1 MVNTLL
7 EPQTL
12 EELADAVRDAGRIE
26 VLGSG
31 SHVAFDVRGP
41 EGCAG
46 LDDWSVALGHP
57 MVLMMHR
64 LSGIVEHHPED
75 MVVVVR
81 AGTRLTDLQN
91 SLAERG
97 QCIPWASPL
106 GDIGTVGGLL
116 ALGLPNGLE
125 ARCGGWRDWCLG
137 MTIVRPDGRV
147 ARSGSQAVKSV
158 AGYDVHKLMI
168 GARGTLGVIA
178 EVILRT
184 LPLGAR
190 HEPTWSATDTLSASN
205 LCIHRTLATDFAT
218 LLTAARGLPQVAD
231 EATSTLWSADAEL
244 PRFEH
249 DWVMRAGCG
258 SRNLEPFDA
267 VHTGWMRR
275 AKKLLDPEGK
285 LNPGAL
291 EAI

>member
-57 MVLMMHR
+57 TVLMMQR

-116 ALGLPNGLE
+116 ALGPPNGLE

-205 LCIHRTLATDFAT
+205 LRIQRTLATDFAT

>member
-12 EELADAVRDAGRIE
+12 EEVADAVRDAGRIE

-31 SHVAFDVRGP
+31 AHVAFDVRGP

-57 MVLMMHR
+57 PTLMMHR

-106 GDIGTVGGLL
+106 GDIGSVGGLL

-190 HEPTWSATDTLSASN
+190 PEPSWSVAGPLSAGN
-205 LCIHRTLATDFAT
+205 LRIQRTLATDFAT
-218 LLTAARGLPQVAD
+218 LLTAARGLPHVAD
-231 EATSTLWSADAEL
+231 EATCTLWSADAEL
-244 PRFEH
+244 PRFGH

-267 VHTGWMRR
+267 VQTGWMRR

>member
-1 MVNTLL
+1 MVSTLL
-7 EPQTL
+7 EPRTL
-12 EELADAVRDAGRIE
+12 EELVDAVRDMGRVE

-31 SHVAFDVRGP
+31 SHVAFDVRSRP
-41 EGCAG
+41 GCSS
-46 LDDWSVALGHP
+46 LDEWSVALGHP
-57 MVLMMHR
+57 PMLLMHR
-64 LSGIVEHHPED
+64 LNGIVEHHPED

-81 AGTRLTDLQN
+81 AGTRLTDLQIA
-91 SLAERG
+91 LAERG

-116 ALGLPNGLE
+116 SIGLPNGLE
-125 ARCGGWRDWCLG
+125 SMCGGWRDWCLG

-190 HEPTWSATDTLSASN
+190 PEPRWIATGSLAMSN
-205 LCIHRTLATDFAT
+205 LRFQRTLATDFSRS
-218 LLTAARGLPQVAD
+218 LAAVRGMPHVAD
-231 EATSTLWSADAEL
+231 EATSTLWSVDAEL

-258 SRNLEPFDA
+258 SRNLEPFDP
-267 VHTGWMRR
+267 VQTGWMRR

-285 LNPGAL
+285 LNMGAL

>member
-1 MVNTLL
+1 MNTLL

-57 MVLMMHR
+57 TVLMMHR

-205 LCIHRTLATDFAT
+205 LRIHRTLATDFAT

>member
-1 MVNTLL
+1 MVSTLL

-31 SHVAFDVRGP
+31 SHVAFDVRGLQ
-41 EGCAG
+41 GCAG
-46 LDDWSVALGHP
+46 LDDWCVALGHP
-57 MVLMMHR
+57 TVLMMHR

-190 HEPTWSATDTLSASN
+190 PEPSWSVKGSLSASN
-205 LCIHRTLATDFAT
+205 LRIQRTLATDFAA
-218 LLTAARGLPQVAD
+218 LLSAARDVAHVAD
-231 EATSTLWSADAEL
+231 EATCTLWSADAEL
-244 PRFEH
+244 PRLEH

-267 VHTGWMRR
+267 VQMGWMRR
-275 AKKLLDPEGK
+275 AKKRLDPEGK

>member
-57 MVLMMHR
+57 TVLMMHR

-190 HEPTWSATDTLSASN
+190 PEPTWSAKETLSASD
-205 LCIHRTLATDFAT
+205 LRIQRTLATDFAT
-218 LLTAARGLPQVAD
+218 LLSAARGLPQVAD
-231 EATSTLWSADAEL
+231 EGTSTLWSADAEL

>member
-1 MVNTLL
+1 MNTVL
-7 EPQTL
+7 EPQTI
-12 EELADAVRDAGRIE
+12 EELSEAVRASGRIE
-26 VLGSG
+26 LLGSG

-41 EGCAG
+41 KSCSGV
-46 LDDWSVALGHP
+46 DDWSVALGHP
-57 MVLMMHR
+57 PTLMMHR

-81 AGTRLTDLQN
+81 AGTRLTDLQGA
-91 SLAERG
+91 LAERG
-97 QCIPWASPL
+97 QCIPWAWPL
-106 GDIGTVGGLL
+106 GDFGTVGGLL
-116 ALGLPNGLE
+116 AMGLPNGLE
-125 ARCGGWRDWCLG
+125 AKCGGWRDWCLG

-168 GARGTLGVIA
+168 GARGTLGVVA

-184 LPLGAR
+184 LPVAAKPEPNWTVSGAL
-190 HEPTWSATDTLSASN
+190 EATN
-205 LCIHRTLATDFAT
+205 LRIQRTLATDFAA
-218 LLTAARGLPQVAD
+218 LLSAARDLPHVAD
-231 EATSTLWSADAEL
+231 EATSTLWSAEAEL

-249 DWVMRAGCG
+249 DWMMRAGCG

-267 VHTGWMRR
+267 VSAGWMRR
-275 AKKLLDPEGK
+275 AKKLLDPESK